1 MENPLEADDEI
12 VPMSAISC
20 VVGPNGLVDS
30 EHAVREDCVVAAE
43 LLRLGI

>member
-12 VPMSAISC
+12 VPMSAISR